1 MTVKLVGSSSGS
13 VSLAAPASTTSSA
26 NIEFKLPVA
35 DGSANQVLKTDGSGA
50 FSFGANGK
58 LLQTVSASTQTQYS
72 FSSDT
77 YSDTDLAATITPSST
92 SSKILVMVTLAS
104 SAYATNSTSLGV
116 QLKRGSTVVWFNNEY
131 HWHLVNAAVNI
142 HRNSFFA
149 YLDSP
154 STTSATTYT
163 IAGARYRTS
172 NGTQQAKINPDSG
185 QTSYIIVQEVTP

>member
-1 MTVKLVGSSSGS
+1 MTIKLVGSSSGS

-58 LLQTVSASTQTQYS
+58 LLQTISASTQTQYS

>member
-1 MTVKLVGSSSGS
+1 MTIKLVGSSSGS